1 MKLPADL
8 AKHSAKEFLQTFENL
23 YEHSPWFVEQALPKV
38 LSSKGH
44 NSIEIF
50 HQLLSEIMLRAD
62 QDLQGNLIK
71 AHPMLAGKKA
81 QKNELTDF
89 STSEQKSAGLNDCSD
104 SEIKLFEEFN
114 QKYYA
119 KFNFPF
125 IMAVKGKD
133 KSEILANFI
142 RRQENTI
149 EQERQ
154 SALLEINKIAWLRI
168 KEIYGL

>member
-8 AKHSAKEFLQTFENL
+8 AKHSAKEFFQTFKSL
-23 YEHSPWFVEQALPKV
+23 YEHTPCFVEQALTEVMSDKKSNN
-38 LSSKGH
+38 L
-44 NSIEIF
+44 EFF
-50 HQLLSEIMLRAD
+50 HQLLSEIMLQAD
-62 QDLQGNLIK
+62 RDIQDSLIK

>member
-1 MKLPADL
+1 MLQADRD
-8 AKHSAKEFLQTFENL
+8 
-23 YEHSPWFVEQALPKV
+23 
-38 LSSKGH
+38 
-44 NSIEIF
+44 I
-50 HQLLSEIMLRAD
+50 
-62 QDLQGNLIK
+62 QDSLIK

-81 QKNELTDF
+81 QKNELTNF

>member
-8 AKHSAKEFLQTFENL
+8 AKHSAKEFFQTFKSL
-23 YEHSPWFVEQALPKV
+23 YEHTPCFVEQALTEVMSDKKSNN
-38 LSSKGH
+38 L
-44 NSIEIF
+44 EFF
-50 HQLLSEIMLRAD
+50 HQLLSEIMLQAD
-62 QDLQGNLIK
+62 RDIQDSLIK

-104 SEIKLFEEFN
+104 SEIKLFEELN
-114 QKYYA
+114 QKYCV